1 MNQYKAQN
9 PLDRQILREAIYK
22 QAYAASGEAGL
33 SCLKVQKMEPTMQ
46 NFFASLILNYLNREL
61 PELNWQIKV
70 RNNFFSL
77 SWIVKGQR
85 KEWLQLR
92 FAPRFSRWMIV
103 RRGGLK
109 VRANLNGN
117 LWFPHEPDRQ
127 CLSLSDWLGQIRK
140 LLTNRFVAP
149 SSAVQV

>member
-1 MNQYKAQN
+1 MIQDKCKNSLNSPKFQK
-9 PLDRQILREAIYK
+9 DIRK

-33 SCLKVQKMEPTMQ
+33 SCLKVQKLEPAMQ
-46 NFFASLILNYLNREL
+46 DFFASLILNYLNREL
-61 PELNWQIKV
+61 PNLNWQIKIKS
-70 RNNFFSL
+70 NFFSL

-109 VRANLNGN
+109 VRSDLHGSV
-117 LWFPHEPDRQ
+117 WFPHNPDRP

-149 SSAVQV
+149 Q